1 MGWMVSFMHNLLNKP
16 NVLLPSF
23 LSGLLIAALL
33 YSSPGHAEPAFEI
46 KHAETILIDK
56 VYHINANMK
65 YRFSD
70 EALNALKNGVPLI
83 ILLDIEVEKKRGWWW
98 VNKNVATLE
107 QGYLLLYHAL
117 SEKFVLHNLNSGT
130 QENYSTL
137 DSALYALGNLQQ
149 LPILD
154 ADLLE
159 KDADYIF
166 RIRSYLDIESL
177 PPPMRPL
184 AYVSS
189 QWQLESDWYTW
200 ILNQ

>member
-1 MGWMVSFMHNLLNKP
+1 MHNLLNRP
-16 NVLLPSF
+16 NAFLPSF
-23 LSGLLIAALL
+23 LSGMLIAALL
-33 YSSPGHAEPAFEI
+33 YSTPVSAEPAFEI
-46 KHAETILIDK
+46 KHAETILINK
-56 VYHINANMK
+56 VYHINASMV

-83 ILLDIEVEKKRGWWW
+83 ILIDIEVEKKRSWWL
-98 VNKNVATLE
+98 NKNIATLE

-130 QENYSTL
+130 QENYSNL
-137 DSALYALGNLQQ
+137 NSALYALGNLQQ

-154 ADLLE
+154 ADLL
-159 KDADYIF
+159 KDGEDYIF
-166 RIRSYLDIESL
+166 KIKSYLDIESL

-189 QWQLESDWYTW
+189 QWQLESDWYIWT
-200 ILNQ
+200 LNQ